1 MAESQN
7 FSTWVTSPSFPP
19 ESSATGGQRGGV
31 SPVNFLSAM
40 WWDPVASGA
49 FGFSGFQPQLTH
61 WTEWKSGVSSFQMTD
76 FPTSVL
82 LFPRSLQIAP
92 AVNVWPPFGPFSR
105 NFPWSL
111 EFLTSFLLLQGKGW
125 VWKCHFPETSLRK
138 AALFSPLSGCKHAT
152 NEPDISSVKNRHEAG
167 GALSAFS
174 RNVKSCFREIIHL
187 FFVWV
192 LMSLTFYFPSGL
204 TPTPPPS
211 QRNVQQCSG
220 DTR

>member
-1 MAESQN
+1 
-7 FSTWVTSPSFPP
+7 
-19 ESSATGGQRGGV
+19 
-31 SPVNFLSAM
+31 
-40 WWDPVASGA
+40 
-49 FGFSGFQPQLTH
+49 
-61 WTEWKSGVSSFQMTD
+61 MTD

-152 NEPDISSVKNRHEAG
+152 NEPDINSVKNRHEAG

-204 TPTPPPS
+204 TSAPPPS